1 METQAPII
9 AFLYDFDKT
18 LCTTDMEDYAFIPS
32 LGYTPAEFWGRANA
46 FGWENRMDGL
56 LAYMYTMIQECAAQN
71 IKLDRAFLNHCGE
84 SIQLFPGVREW
95 FARINAFGESLG
107 VQVEHYV
114 ISSGLREIIEGSGIA
129 QEFREIYAC
138 EFYYNENGDA
148 CWPKLDVNFTNKTQ
162 FVYRINK
169 GILDVSRDKE
179 LNDSMPDDSKRVPF
193 TNMIYMGDGLSD
205 VPCMK
210 MMRAYGGQAIA
221 VYQASNRQ
229 GVEKLLADNLG
240 VLVNNGWSSLSE
252 LTALTAW
259 CVILGYTLQLYFDF
273 SGYCDLTAGCA
284 RLLGLRL
291 PINFDSPYRSL
302 SVAEFW
308 KRWHMTLTAFLRENV
323 YFPLGGS
330 RKGRGRTY
338 LNILVVY
345 LVSGIWHGAGWT
357 FILWGLLHGLAQV
370 LERLWGKR
378 RDALPRWVRWAM
390 TFLFINLAWVFFRAP
405 DVSSALLL
413 LKTAVTGG
421 MGGIRLWLVNGLF
434 RREISALEL
443 LLPVIGPYTAYLR
456 VALILGIGLLAA
468 LWPRNVIRQMDTFRP
483 NWRSGL
489 YVLVW
494 TVWAILSFTG
504 VVTFIYSN
512 F

>member
-229 GVEKLLADNLG
+229 GVEKLLADGRVDFIFPADYREGMELDRT
-240 VLVNNGWSSLSE
+240 VRDILRKMTITDRLLEVNNR
-252 LTALTAW
+252 
-259 CVILGYTLQLYFDF
+259 QLRSIGGDV
-273 SGYCDLTAGCA
+273 
-284 RLLGLRL
+284 L
-291 PINFDSPYRSL
+291 PN
-302 SVAEFW
+302 
-308 KRWHMTLTAFLRENV
+308 
-323 YFPLGGS
+323 
-330 RKGRGRTY
+330 
-338 LNILVVY
+338 
-345 LVSGIWHGAGWT
+345 
-357 FILWGLLHGLAQV
+357 QV
-370 LERLWGKR
+370 
-378 RDALPRWVRWAM
+378 
-390 TFLFINLAWVFFRAP
+390 
-405 DVSSALLL
+405 
-413 LKTAVTGG
+413 G
-421 MGGIRLWLVNGLF
+421 MF
-434 RREISALEL
+434 
-443 LLPVIGPYTAYLR
+443 
-456 VALILGIGLLAA
+456 
-468 LWPRNVIRQMDTFRP
+468 
-483 NWRSGL
+483 
-489 YVLVW
+489 
-494 TVWAILSFTG
+494 
-504 VVTFIYSN
+504 
-512 F
+512 

>member
-56 LAYMYTMIQECAAQN
+56 LAYMYTMIHECAAQN

-229 GVEKLLADNLG
+229 GVEKLLADGRVDFIFPADYREGMELDRT
-240 VLVNNGWSSLSE
+240 VRDILRKMTITDRLLEVNNR
-252 LTALTAW
+252 
-259 CVILGYTLQLYFDF
+259 QLRSIGGDV
-273 SGYCDLTAGCA
+273 
-284 RLLGLRL
+284 L
-291 PINFDSPYRSL
+291 PN
-302 SVAEFW
+302 
-308 KRWHMTLTAFLRENV
+308 
-323 YFPLGGS
+323 
-330 RKGRGRTY
+330 
-338 LNILVVY
+338 
-345 LVSGIWHGAGWT
+345 
-357 FILWGLLHGLAQV
+357 QV
-370 LERLWGKR
+370 
-378 RDALPRWVRWAM
+378 
-390 TFLFINLAWVFFRAP
+390 
-405 DVSSALLL
+405 
-413 LKTAVTGG
+413 
-421 MGGIRLWLVNGLF
+421 GLF
-434 RREISALEL
+434 
-443 LLPVIGPYTAYLR
+443 
-456 VALILGIGLLAA
+456 
-468 LWPRNVIRQMDTFRP
+468 
-483 NWRSGL
+483 
-489 YVLVW
+489 
-494 TVWAILSFTG
+494 
-504 VVTFIYSN
+504 
-512 F
+512 

>member
-32 LGYTPAEFWGRANA
+32 LGYTPAEFWGKANA

-169 GILDVSRDKE
+169 GILDVSRDRE

-221 VYQASNRQ
+221 VYQEDNRA
-229 GVEKLLADNLG
+229 GVEDLL
-240 VLVNNGWSSLSE
+240 S
-252 LTALTAW
+252 
-259 CVILGYTLQLYFDF
+259 
-273 SGYCDLTAGCA
+273 
-284 RLLGLRL
+284 
-291 PINFDSPYRSL
+291 
-302 SVAEFW
+302 
-308 KRWHMTLTAFLRENV
+308 
-323 YFPLGGS
+323 
-330 RKGRGRTY
+330 KGRVDFIFPADYRAGMGLDTTVQ
-338 LNILVVY
+338 NI
-345 LVSGIWHGAGWT
+345 IRKMT
-357 FILWGLLHGLAQV
+357 IT
-370 LERLWGKR
+370 
-378 RDALPRWVRWAM
+378 DALAEENARQ
-390 TFLFINLAWVFFRAP
+390 FRQ
-405 DVSSALLL
+405 
-413 LKTAVTGG
+413 
-421 MGGIRLWLVNGLF
+421 
-434 RREISALEL
+434 
-443 LLPVIGPYTAYLR
+443 IGK
-456 VALILGIGLLAA
+456 
-468 LWPRNVIRQMDTFRP
+468 
-483 NWRSGL
+483 SGL
-489 YVLVW
+489 PYQASL
-494 TVWAILSFTG
+494 FE
-504 VVTFIYSN
+504 
-512 F
+512 

>member
-95 FARINAFGESLG
+95 FARITAFGESLG
-107 VQVEHYV
+107 VQVELYV

-229 GVEKLLADNLG
+229 GVEKLLADGRVDFIFPADYREGMELDRT
-240 VLVNNGWSSLSE
+240 VRDILRKMTITDRLLEVNNR
-252 LTALTAW
+252 
-259 CVILGYTLQLYFDF
+259 QLRSIGGDV
-273 SGYCDLTAGCA
+273 
-284 RLLGLRL
+284 L
-291 PINFDSPYRSL
+291 PN
-302 SVAEFW
+302 
-308 KRWHMTLTAFLRENV
+308 
-323 YFPLGGS
+323 
-330 RKGRGRTY
+330 
-338 LNILVVY
+338 
-345 LVSGIWHGAGWT
+345 
-357 FILWGLLHGLAQV
+357 QV
-370 LERLWGKR
+370 
-378 RDALPRWVRWAM
+378 
-390 TFLFINLAWVFFRAP
+390 
-405 DVSSALLL
+405 
-413 LKTAVTGG
+413 
-421 MGGIRLWLVNGLF
+421 GLF
-434 RREISALEL
+434 
-443 LLPVIGPYTAYLR
+443 
-456 VALILGIGLLAA
+456 
-468 LWPRNVIRQMDTFRP
+468 
-483 NWRSGL
+483 
-489 YVLVW
+489 
-494 TVWAILSFTG
+494 
-504 VVTFIYSN
+504 
-512 F
+512 